1 MNLHP
6 HRRNNRPKPKII
18 SQLIGSRATI
28 PYIERM
34 FEALLRRLTAPTP
47 DRLPDPDAAL
57 ALAALLV
64 RLARADGDYAPT
76 EVTRI
81 DRVLAARHALSATA
95 AADLRRQAEVLEA
108 QAPDTVRFTR
118 ALKDA
123 TALDD
128 RAELVQAMWSVALA
142 DTTRDAAE
150 DQLMRLVS
158 NLLGLTDQQSALAR
172 QKAAQG

>member
-1 MNLHP
+1 M
-6 HRRNNRPKPKII
+6 KITPPRKFFAL
-18 SQLIGSRATI
+18 LIGKRATTD
-28 PYIERM
+28 YVTAM

-47 DRLPDPDAAL
+47 DRLAAPDAAL

-64 RLARADGDYAPT
+64 RLARADGDYAPS
-76 EVTRI
+76 EVARI
-81 DRVLAARHALSATA
+81 DRVLAARHALSPSA
-95 AADLRRQAEVLEA
+95 AAQLRAQAEVLEA

-123 TALDD
+123 TALED

-172 QKAAQG
+172 QKAAQA